1 MNDQIKRALQIRYV
15 KLHFE
20 LLFMDDSYSLPVY
33 KPFALRGGLGEMLME
48 KSCLSDRKCDS
59 CGFKSECI
67 MQRVFYSKFD
77 DVPFFVTEGGSC
89 GYVIECEDY
98 RREISK
104 GETLQFQIILF
115 GKTIAY
121 FTQIVDAYIELGK
134 SGLGTSGTEFTINQ
148 VTNSFRETLYKD
160 GVMYR
165 EKLKPTTLQEYV
177 SFRMLKRI
185 GRRAVFHT
193 PTTFLIH
200 KRQIMEFDS
209 SILLRNIVRR
219 LYMLDLFE
227 GIDIKKINVGLDG
240 FDNNIDVP
248 ETAGQE
254 SRYVR
259 NRRFPSRNR
268 KGYFLG
274 GIRGYLDFRELNED
288 QYAILLAGELVHV
301 GKHTSFGYG
310 RYTMV

>member
-1 MNDQIKRALQIRYV
+1 MNDQIKNALKIRYV

-20 LLFMDDSYSLPVY
+20 LLFMDDSNILPVY

-48 KSCLSDRKCDS
+48 KYCLSDRECGS

-77 DVPFFVTEGGSC
+77 DVPYFVTEGGSC

-121 FTQIVDAYIELGK
+121 FTQIVDAYIELGRI
-134 SGLGTSGTEFTINQ
+134 GLGVDGIKYIVNR

-160 GVMYR
+160 DVLYR
-165 EKLKPTTLQEYV
+165 EKLKPKTVQEYV
-177 SFRMLKRI
+177 NFRMHKGI

-227 GIDIKKINVGLDG
+227 GIDIEKINVGLDG

-248 ETAGQE
+248 EVAGQE
-254 SRYVR
+254 SHYIK
-259 NRRFPSRNR
+259 NKRFPSKHR